1 MITERAAGLVA
12 TLARRDTL
20 RANVNRVE
28 AFQARETQLARA
40 VERIEPLARACA
52 LLRDHGE
59 PVPGAGERV
68 GAAAHQVSA
77 LRQLYESQ
85 RDAFIDGKQAEFRRF
100 TTVFEQGCAEVETAA
115 LAAWRRYLAGHRPT
129 LSGDTLTVLSR
140 IPAYAAH
147 VRTIRE
153 LGQRLTT
160 LGERL
165 PVSEADMSEVE
176 RIEERIR
183 AAWSA
188 LDSAALSPAVV
199 VFLRASSTPDGASLA
214 LLVPEVLEWIREHDL
229 GDDFHVRVGGAGG
242 RW

>member
-28 AFQARETQLARA
+28 SFQTREKQLAGA
-40 VERIEPLARACA
+40 VQRIEPLACACA
-52 LLRDHGE
+52 LLRAHGE
-59 PVPGAGERV
+59 PVPGAGERI
-68 GAAAHQVSA
+68 GAAAQQVSA

-100 TTVFEQGCAEVETAA
+100 TAVFEQGCADLETAV
-115 LAAWRRYLAGHRPT
+115 LAAWRRYLARHRPA
-129 LSGDTLTVLSR
+129 LSGETLAVLAR

-153 LGQRLTT
+153 LSQRLTV

-165 PVSEADMSEVE
+165 PGAPGDFADLEGIEA
-176 RIEERIR
+176 RIR
-183 AAWSA
+183 GAWDA

-199 VFLRASSTPDGASLA
+199 DFLRASSTPDGAALA

-229 GDDFHVRVGGAGG
+229 GEDFHVRVGGAGE